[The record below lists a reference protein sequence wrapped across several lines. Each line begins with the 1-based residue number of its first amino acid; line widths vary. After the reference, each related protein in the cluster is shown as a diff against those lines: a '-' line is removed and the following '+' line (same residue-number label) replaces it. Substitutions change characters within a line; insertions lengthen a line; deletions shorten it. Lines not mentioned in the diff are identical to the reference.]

1 MAVGDNTL
9 RPFTLPVLGASA
21 ASLGGIIRSNDN
33 ILRQAHNAHAID
45 TVAHVQSGLLAA
57 RPAAPD
63 IGTTYLSTDIG
74 SEAVYLYT
82 AAGWVTVA
90 GGGGGGTGDVVGPGS
105 STDNAVARFDA
116 TTGKL
121 LQNSVVLIDDTGNIT
136 GVVGL
141 AATGAVT
148 VSGASGAF
156 NVNAALGGLGVQFQ
170 DTGVNRMILRLDS
183 STIWSMNPRTGAGAA
198 IDSPLSLTMAANGT
212 MALGGG
218 GRQISINASAS
229 AFSTV
234 AGFYVRGSYNPS
246 SAVARGMRL
255 DSTQIAT
262 ANSDTLYGA
271 DFAPVFTPGAFTGLT
286 VAAVRIADNATVM
299 TGTKYGLL
307 IGAQSGAT
315 VANHSLGVL
324 GTSTFGGALT
334 VTSGGIAVTGNST
347 ITGTLGG
354 LTGLTVAS
362 GGASITGG
370 ATIDSISLA
379 TRTISGA
386 SIAVAGAS
394 LILSGTHT
402 SAFSETDNL
411 VRFSGTMTGDS
422 GGAYTMTAFR
432 MAPTFDFGAASG
444 TSRVL
449 NLDATLTNV
458 LGSDGITFLYIDNVS
473 HAGASTTQ
481 GIYIGNMAGA
491 GANYA
496 IYTNSGHLRFGDV
509 VGVGGATPSATTALA
524 TPAGTTGISSL
535 RVPHGVAPTAPV
547 NGDLWS
553 TTAGFY
559 GRVNGATVG
568 PFGAGGGGGG
578 ASATTVEV
586 DLGSVAKFTGRFTIT
601 DASIT
606 ATSKVLCW
614 QAPGPYTGKG
624 TRADEASMQ
633 PVSVI
638 AVNPAT
644 GSAVVEWQTPPSY
657 TQQVILPDG
666 RRFLAVAARDGQ
678 MMLPDLIPRRVGKVR
693 GNVKFSYT
701 ILT

>member
-57 RPAAPD
+57 RPAAPN
-63 IGTTYLSTDIG
+63 IGTTYFSTDIG

-90 GGGGGGTGDVVGPGS
+90 GGGGGGTGDVVGPAS
-105 STDNAVARFDA
+105 STDNAVARFDGL
-116 TTGKL
+116 TGKL
-121 LQNSVVLIDDTGNIT
+121 LQNGVVLIDDAGNIT

-183 STIWSMNPRTGAGAA
+183 STIWSMNPRTGGGAA
-198 IDSPLSLTMAANGT
+198 IDSPLSLTLAANGT
-212 MALGGG
+212 LALGGG
-218 GRQISINASAS
+218 GRQISINASGS

-271 DFAPVFTPGAFTGLT
+271 DFAPVFTPGAFTSLT

-315 VANHSLGVL
+315 GANHSLGVL

-362 GGASITGG
+362 GGASITGNSTITGTLGVSGIITATSGIASAYDTSGGTWLDLAPGPNGFVTNRLGWLRVMTTDLSSGSYINLGTNWDFDYLGSFDYERIQAEG
-370 ATIDSISLA
+370 ATRIRFDNNG
-379 TRTISGA
+379 RMYF
-386 SIAVAGAS
+386 AVAGPGVAGSAITWTNALVLSALGLSVTTGYPTAVNNATASASTS
-394 LILSGTHT
+394 LI
-402 SAFSETDNL
+402 
-411 VRFSGTMTGDS
+411 
-422 GGAYTMTAFR
+422 
-432 MAPTFDFGAASG
+432 
-444 TSRVL
+444 
-449 NLDATLTNV
+449 
-458 LGSDGITFLYIDNVS
+458 
-473 HAGASTTQ
+473 TT
-481 GIYIGNMAGA
+481 
-491 GANYA
+491 
-496 IYTNSGHLRFGDV
+496 
-509 VGVGGATPSATTALA
+509 
-524 TPAGTTGISSL
+524 AGTTGVSSL

-568 PFGAGGGGGG
+568 PFGAGGGGSG
-578 ASATTVEV
+578 ASVDEV
-586 DLGSVAKFTGRFTIT
+586 
-601 DASIT
+601 
-606 ATSKVLCW
+606 
-614 QAPGPYTGKG
+614 
-624 TRADEASMQ
+624 
-633 PVSVI
+633 
-638 AVNPAT
+638 
-644 GSAVVEWQTPPSY
+644 
-657 TQQVILPDG
+657 
-666 RRFLAVAARDGQ
+666 LAMEV
-678 MMLPDLIPRRVGKVR
+678 ML
-693 GNVKFSYT
+693 
-701 ILT
+701 